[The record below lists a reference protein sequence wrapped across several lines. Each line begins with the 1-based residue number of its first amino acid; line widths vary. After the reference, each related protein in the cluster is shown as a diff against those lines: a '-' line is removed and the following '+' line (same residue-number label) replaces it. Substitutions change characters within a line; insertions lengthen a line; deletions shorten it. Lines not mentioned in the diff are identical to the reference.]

1 LLLLGGEDSGRK
13 TMLTD
18 TVREALT
25 LGAGAVI
32 DGDEVA
38 DVRLML
44 RVR

>member
-1 LLLLGGEDSGRK
+1 LLLLSGEDSGRK

-38 DVRLML
+38 DVSLML